1 MAVTKLKHFVAGR
14 VKRLREKMY
23 GNGLDGLIVVEP
35 VEVRYLT
42 GFSGDDSVLVMAARR
57 KVLVTDSRYVEQVR
71 QECPGLPI
79 KIRKGPISEAAGEV
93 LVRWGLVP
101 KRSSRKKEIPLIG
114 IDPDAV
120 TVSQFKNYRKAIG
133 KGIKQTK
140 SPVIELRQ
148 CKDEY
153 EIKQI
158 NKAVRVAEAAIKE
171 LLAKL
176 KIGISEREAAAQLEY
191 EMARLGGAPA
201 AFESIVAWGQHAAQ
215 PHARCGNARLR
226 KGQTIL
232 IDWGATVEGYKSDL
246 TRCYAAGK
254 IRPVFA
260 DVYKCVLEAQ
270 MSAIEAVR
278 PGVGLA
284 EVDAAA
290 RKTLRRGL
298 KKLSRSF
305 GVYEHGTGH
314 GLGLNVHEAPIV
326 SNRSKGELKE
336 GMVITIEPGV
346 YVPGRFG
353 VRIEDDV
360 QVTAHGRKVLSRLD
374 KDPESI
380 SLYGV

>member
-1 MAVTKLKHFVAGR
+1 MVVTRLKHFVAGR
-14 VKRLREKMY
+14 VSRLREKMC
-23 GNGLDGLIVVEP
+23 GNGLDGLIITEP

-57 KVLVTDSRYVEQVR
+57 KVLVTDSRYIEQVR

-93 LVRWGLVP
+93 LIKWDLVP
-101 KRSSRKKEIPLIG
+101 ERSSGKKKIPIVG

-140 SPVIELRQ
+140 SPVTELRQ
-148 CKDEY
+148 CKDNY

-158 NKAVRVAEAAIKE
+158 NKAVRVAEAAIKK

-191 EMARLGGAPA
+191 EMARLGGAPP
-201 AFESIVAWGQHAAQ
+201 AFESIVAWGPHAAQ
-215 PHARCGNARLR
+215 PHARPGNARLR

-246 TRCYAAGK
+246 TRCYSAGK

-270 MSAIEAVR
+270 MSAIDTVR

-290 RKTLRRGL
+290 RKTLRKGL
-298 KKLSRSF
+298 KKLSKSF

-314 GLGLNVHEAPIV
+314 GLGLNVHESPLV
-326 SNRSKGELKE
+326 SKRSKGELKE
-336 GMVITIEPGV
+336 GMVITIEPGI
-346 YVPGRFG
+346 YVPGKFG
-353 VRIEDDV
+353 IRIEDDV
-360 QVTAHGRKVLSRLD
+360 QVTARGRKVLSRLG
-374 KDPESI
+374 KDPESV
-380 SLYGV
+380 SLYGA

>member
-1 MAVTKLKHFVAGR
+1 MC
-14 VKRLREKMY
+14 EKK
-23 GNGLDGLIVVEP
+23 LDGLIITEP

-42 GFSGDDSVLVMAARR
+42 GFSGDDSVLVITDRR
-57 KVLVTDSRYVEQVR
+57 KILVTDSRYVEQVR

-93 LVRWGLVP
+93 LVRWDLVP
-101 KRSSRKKEIPLIG
+101 ERSSGKKKIPLIG
-114 IDPDAV
+114 INPDAV

-140 SPVIELRQ
+140 SPVSELQQ
-148 CKDEY
+148 CKDDY

-158 NKAVRVAEAAIKE
+158 HKAVRVAEAAIKE
-171 LLAKL
+171 VSAKL
-176 KIGISEREAAAQLEY
+176 KIGMSERETAAQLEY
-191 EMARLGGAPA
+191 EMARLGGAPP

-215 PHARCGNARLR
+215 PHARVGNARLR
-226 KGQTIL
+226 KGQSIL
-232 IDWGATVEGYKSDL
+232 IDWGATIEGYKSDL
-246 TRCYAAGK
+246 TRCYAVGK

-278 PGVGLA
+278 PGISLA

-298 KKLSRSF
+298 KKLSKSF

-314 GLGLNVHEAPIV
+314 GLGLNVHEAPLIN
-326 SNRSKGELKE
+326 NRSKGELKE

-353 VRIEDDV
+353 IRIEDDV
-360 QVTAHGRKVLSRLD
+360 QVTAHGRKVLSQLS
-374 KDPESI
+374 KDPDSI
-380 SLYGV
+380 SLHGV

>member
-1 MAVTKLKHFVAGR
+1 MAVTRLKHFVAGR
-14 VKRLREKMY
+14 VKRLREKMCEKE
-23 GNGLDGLIVVEP
+23 LDALIIVEP

-42 GFSGDDSVLVMAARR
+42 GFSGDDSVLIITARR
-57 KVLVTDSRYVEQVR
+57 KVLVTDSRYVEQIR
-71 QECPGLPI
+71 QECPGLAI

-93 LVRWGLVP
+93 LGRWDLVP
-101 KRSSRKKEIPLIG
+101 ERSSGKKKVPLIG
-114 IDPDAV
+114 IDPDNV
-120 TVSQFKNYRKAIG
+120 TVSQYKNLRKAVG
-133 KGIKQTK
+133 EGIRQTK
-140 SPVIELRQ
+140 SLVSELQQ
-148 CKDEY
+148 CKDDY

-171 LLAKL
+171 LSAKL
-176 KIGISEREAAAQLEY
+176 KIGMSEREAAGQLEY

-215 PHARCGNARLR
+215 PHARPGNARLR

-232 IDWGATVEGYKSDL
+232 IDWGATIEGYKSDL

-254 IRPVFA
+254 IRPAFA
-260 DVYKCVLEAQ
+260 DVYMCVLEAQ
-270 MSAIEAVR
+270 LSAIDTVR

-290 RKTLRRGL
+290 RKTLRKGL
-298 KKLSRSF
+298 KKLSKSF

-314 GLGLNVHEAPIV
+314 GLGLNVHESPLI
-326 SNRSKGELKE
+326 SKRSKGELKE

-353 VRIEDDV
+353 IRIEDDV
-360 QVTAHGRKVLSRLD
+360 QVTAHGRKVLSQLGKDLDSVRLH
-374 KDPESI
+374 
-380 SLYGV
+380 GV